1 MFEQSS
7 LSINVFA
14 SPSHKGDCFEEIVVE
29 PPATIKM
36 DYEFLSPLQSLEE
49 IIHKLNGCEK
59 KVLPKMDDWSNGS
72 NSTFPISLARL

>member
-14 SPSHKGDCFEEIVVE
+14 SASHKEDYFEEIVAE
-29 PPATIKM
+29 PPATNKG

-49 IIHKLNGCEK
+49 IIIEMNGCEK
-59 KVLPKMDDWSNGS
+59 KVLSNIDDWLKGS
-72 NSTFPISLARL
+72 TSTFPMSLAGL